1 MIQPSK
7 WWIGLLPLAVL
18 FVIAMTVNG
27 ERIEADIAGRARS
40 ALSREPQALA
50 EAAIAVDGRDVTLSG
65 VALSREGVGRIV
77 ATIER
82 QEGVRAVLDKTAAP
96 AVAKPFVFFLE
107 RRGKAV
113 TLGGHAPPG
122 EAREALRAAV
132 AGKNFDLDDSAG
144 YALGAPADFGVVADY
159 ALAVLDALGNG
170 RATVSDGRL
179 AVTGSPAS
187 FDAYDR
193 ALAALQSPPAGLI
206 VEKAE
211 IAPPIVAPFVWSA
224 VKSGETVSFFGYAPS
239 PEARE
244 ALARDAATLA
254 KTVND
259 QTRVAG
265 GAPADFAGAVT
276 AALGALAGLE
286 RGKVALTGASL
297 SIEGAG
303 KANIGS
309 ASVEAS
315 LRAALPKAFRL
326 GEVKVVAGVV
336 SPYVLTARKEESALA
351 LSGYAPDPATHQ
363 RLVALARK
371 GFGGKIEDGLAEAAG
386 APAGF
391 ERAAAAALHALTR
404 LHNGAAAISDRR
416 VAIEGDAFTRQG
428 ADDIGARL
436 GKEMPEGFETSA
448 RIGVAPRGEEIAWA
462 ELHARVAAIVAPG
475 LSFSAD
481 HSAIAEDSLPVADAL
496 AFVLLRSPGAVVDI
510 VGHYEGA
517 GSTSEN
523 QAIARRRAEVVR
535 DHLVAAG
542 LDPRRLTASGVGDAS
557 GDGGTPRRRI
567 EFSIK

>member
-18 FVIAMTVNG
+18 FVIAVTVNG

-77 ATIER
+77 ETIGT
-82 QEGVRAVLDKTAAP
+82 QEGVRVVFDKTAAP
-96 AVAKPFVFFLE
+96 AVAKPFVFSLE
-107 RRGKAV
+107 RKGGAM
-113 TLGGHAPPG
+113 TLAGHAPPG
-122 EAREALRAAV
+122 AAREALRAAV
-132 AGKNFDLDDSAG
+132 AGKSFDLVDSAG
-144 YALGAPADFGVVADY
+144 YALGAPANFDALAGY
-159 ALAVLDALGNG
+159 ALAVLVALGDG
-170 RATVSDGRL
+170 RVTASDGRL

-193 ALAALQSPPAGLI
+193 ATAALRSPPAGVV
-206 VEKAE
+206 VETAE

-224 VKSGETVSFFGYAPS
+224 VASGGTLSLFGYAPS
-239 PEARE
+239 PEVRE
-244 ALARDAATLA
+244 ALAREAAALA
-254 KTVND
+254 RTVND

-265 GAPADFAGAVT
+265 GAPADFPGAAT
-276 AALGALAGLE
+276 AALAALAGLE

-303 KANIGS
+303 KANVGS
-309 ASVEAS
+309 ASVAAS
-315 LRAALPKAFRL
+315 LRAALPKGFRL
-326 GEVKVVAGVV
+326 GAAEVAAGAV

-351 LSGYAPDPATHQ
+351 LSGHAPDPAMHQ
-363 RLVALARK
+363 RLVALA
-371 GFGGKIEDGLAEAAG
+371 GQAFGGTLEDGLAEAGG

-391 ERAAAAALHALTR
+391 ERAAAAALRAVTR

-448 RIGVAPRGEEIAWA
+448 RIGVAPGGEEIAWA
-462 ELHARVAAIVAPG
+462 DLHARVAAIVAPG

-496 AFVLLRSPGAVVDI
+496 AFVLLRSPNAVVDI

-535 DHLVAAG
+535 DYLVAAG
-542 LDPRRLTASGVGDAS
+542 LDPRRLTASGVGDA
-557 GDGGTPRRRI
+557 DGEPRRRI
-567 EFSIK
+567 DFMIK